1 MENSRLHE
9 TQNPEKNN
17 NKKVAATTA
26 ITRTISQRK
35 KDNNTHLSIFGMISL
50 NCKIKD

>member
-17 NKKVAATTA
+17 NKKVAATTV

-35 KDNNTHLSIFGMISL
+35 KRQQYSSL
-50 NCKIKD
+50 NIWHDIIKLQN